1 MIQTSRPSTLS
12 RTLALVP
19 PAIALVAQHASG
31 AFDIFIKIGDIKGES
46 MDAKHAEWIQLEAF
60 QWGLA
65 RAISSPTGGGN
76 NREASAP
83 SISEMTLS
91 KKVDRSTPKL
101 FLNAVGGSGTIPEVI
116 LELQDQSSQKGV
128 FYRITL
134 NDVLVSSQSHVAAAG
149 GDVPQESVSLNFLKI
164 KVEYFYRDPKGNLIA
179 EPAVSYDLSTTKSS

>member
-1 MIQTSRPSTLS
+1 MIRNSRPSTLS

-19 PAIALVAQHASG
+19 PAIALAAQHASG

-46 MDAKHAEWIQLEAF
+46 LDDKHAEWIQLDSF

-65 RAISSPTGGGN
+65 RPISSPNVAGGT
-76 NREASAP
+76 RQVSAP
-83 SISEMTLS
+83 SISELTFS

-116 LELQDQSSQKGV
+116 LELQNQSSQKGV

-134 NDVLVSSQSHVAAAG
+134 NDVLVSSQSHAAAAG
-149 GDVPQESVSLNFLKI
+149 GDTPQESVSLNFLKI
-164 KVEYFYRDPKGNLIA
+164 KIEYFFSDSKGNLTK
-179 EPAVSYDLSTTKSS
+179 EPAVSYDLSTTKTS